1 MNKSLFPTWYEFKKD
16 IQKEFGCPILNQEWL
31 RVKPRKPLPW
41 DNSCKRSTLLKLN
54 NSRLP
59 NKA

>member
-16 IQKEFGCPILNQEWL
+16 VEKEVGSTILNHEWL

-41 DNSCKRSTLLKLN
+41 DDSCKQSTLLKLN
-54 NSRLP
+54 NSRLHT
-59 NKA
+59 KA